1 MMPLFHQRIL
11 FALVLSLLIVDLPLS
26 QAQTIDNL
34 KAGMVKIT
42 VTVAGQH
49 RMGTG
54 PIVKIEDD
62 TAHIVIALPVVE
74 RSIIHADRV
83 VPSDRGK
90 SDGMTVAVPQEIPS
104 KDGGPMVLVPAGT
117 FMMGS
122 PEGTGEPDERPQ
134 HKVYLNEYYIDQY
147 EVTVERYHHFLKVKN
162 RGAPKYWDQVE
173 LSRDGQKPVVRI
185 TWYDARAYCQW
196 AGKRLPTEAEWEKA
210 ARGPDNRTYPWGETK
225 PNFSTANFGK
235 AYEPRKAYAEKLR
248 AVGSYERGKS
258 PYEAYDMAGNVWE
271 WVADW
276 YEQYYYQTSPKTNPQ
291 GPSSDNFKV
300 RRGGSWGNDPTDLRS
315 ALRGRLLPLRRSAA
329 VGVRCAQD
337 ATQPPSFIH

>member
-1 MMPLFHQRIL
+1 MTPLFHQRFL
-11 FALVLSLLIVDLPLS
+11 FALGLSLLIVDRPLS

-42 VTVAGQH
+42 VTVAGPH
-49 RMGTG
+49 RVGTG
-54 PIVKIEDD
+54 FIVKIEDD
-62 TAHIVIALPVVE
+62 TAYIVTASPVVE
-74 RSIIHADRV
+74 RGIIHADRV

-90 SDGMTVAVPQEIPS
+90 SDGMAVAVPQEIPS

-134 HKVYLNEYYIDQY
+134 HKVYLTDYYIDQY

-315 ALRGRLLPLRRSAA
+315 ALRGRFLPLRRSAA

>member
-1 MMPLFHQRIL
+1 MPLFHQRIL

-49 RMGTG
+49 RVETG
-54 PIVKIEDD
+54 FIAKVEDD
-62 TAHIVIALPVVE
+62 TADIVTALPVVE
-74 RSIIHADRV
+74 RGIIHADRV

-90 SDGMTVAVPQEIPS
+90 SDGMAVAVPQEIPS

-134 HKVYLNEYYIDQY
+134 HKVYLNDYYIDQY

-162 RGAPKYWDQVE
+162 RGAPKYWDQVD
-173 LSRDGQKPVVRI
+173 LKRDGQKPVVRI
-185 TWYDARAYCQW
+185 NWYDARAYCQW

-225 PNFSTANFGK
+225 PNFSTANLGK

-271 WVADW
+271 WVVDW
-276 YEQYYYQTSPKTNPQ
+276 YDRYYYQTSPKKNPQ
-291 GPSSDNFKV
+291 GPSSGNFKV
-300 RRGGSWGNDPTDLRS
+300 RRGGSWGNDPTALRS
-315 ALRGRLLPLRRSAA
+315 ALRGRFLPARRSAA
-329 VGVRCAQD
+329 IGGRCAQD
-337 ATQPPSFIH
+337 AP